1 MELTPYVDAMRRD
14 LSAATALADE
24 PTRNVVERLG
34 ATLDTSARLAM
45 FDALSTACAE
55 ISREMSP
62 GAVEV
67 RLAGRDP
74 QFVVTNPPRMG
85 PPAPPVPPH
94 PPHPGHPPAPTAP
107 MAPLAP
113 AAPTSALP
121 AGTGD
126 ETLAQPMQPGGD
138 DTTDSSAAVD
148 GQADADEAEEE
159 TDDDLSLDVD
169 GGSSRITLRLPT
181 ALKARVDEAANNAGV
196 SVNTWL
202 VEAVAR
208 QLREQRNRDRGQ
220 RARNRERSRHR
231 RHGRGFDFDLDLPD
245 FGQIGQD
252 VARDVSRAMRDAS
265 RDVTRSMKRVPGTHV
280 TGWVR

>member
-55 ISREMSP
+55 ISRELSP

-74 QFVVTNPPRMG
+74 QFVVTS
-85 PPAPPVPPH
+85 
-94 PPHPGHPPAPTAP
+94 PPHPGPASLPTAPAAPLPPAAPVGPAAPTAP
-107 MAPLAP
+107 
-113 AAPTSALP
+113 LP
-121 AGTGD
+121 VA
-126 ETLAQPMQPGGD
+126 GGD
-138 DTTDSSAAVD
+138 ATTSQPRTAEQPD
-148 GQADADEAEEE
+148 ADADGS
-159 TDDDLSLDVD
+159 DDDLDFDDAD
-169 GGSSRITLRLPT
+169 GGNARITLRLPRG
-181 ALKARVDEAANNAGV
+181 LKARVESSASAAGV

-202 VEAVAR
+202 VDAVTA
-208 QLREQRNRDRGQ
+208 QLREERGHGRDERRNRRKGK
-220 RARNRERSRHR
+220 
-231 RHGRGFDFDLDLPD
+231 RHGRGFDIDIDLPD
-245 FGQIGQD
+245 FGAIGED

-265 RDVTRSMKRVPGTHV
+265 RDIGRSVRKVPGTHIS
-280 TGWVR
+280 GWVR